1 MMAAVVTWVSAIIL
15 VVVFMLQQFGTHR
28 VSWLFSPILLA
39 WFVTTPLVGIYNIA
53 AHYPSVFK
61 AVSPHYIIKYFIRN
75 KKQGWVAL
83 GGAVLCITGVSYLP
97 LRLNQVDMVASS
109 VPFLSASLCSVYRS
123 RSNVCRSWPF
133 Q

>member
-28 VSWLFSPILLA
+28 VSWLFSPILLV

-75 KKQGWVAL
+75 KKQGWVSL
-83 GGAVLCITGVSYLP
+83 GGAVLCITGAEAMFADLGHFN
-97 LRLNQVDMVASS
+97 RRAIQVTD
-109 VPFLSASLCSVYRS
+109 LKEASLR
-123 RSNVCRSWPF
+123 
-133 Q
+133 